1 MYVTGKNHSFGG
13 YAGLCLLVL
22 SLVVNTA
29 KKGVCASLGLIRWCG
44 IAAILGGVLGI
55 VLMPILS
62 YLWATYSDL
71 YGYFGR
77 AYFLVFLGCLWGL
90 VGLYA
95 SRRENPGTQA
105 TEKPSEENLI
115 IGMTFVGLAM
125 AFVGSILDYWGGGS
139 GEGFTQVQITGYGF
153 EMTGL
158 LLVVLGSFLLGL
170 HYRRANVVPA
180 LVAWLLIAAG
190 PGGILLSLVHIPSGA
205 MLLFCCTWMVLGY
218 LLLTGRILPA
228 QPPMGQTT
236 T

>member
-1 MYVTGKNHSFGG
+1 
-13 YAGLCLLVL
+13 L
-22 SLVVNTA
+22 SLI
-29 KKGVCASLGLIRWCG
+29 KWGG

-90 VGLYA
+90 AGLYA
-95 SRRENPGTQA
+95 LRRGNPGTQA
-105 TEKPSEENLI
+105 NEKLSDENLI
-115 IGMTFVGLAM
+115 IGMTFVGLAT
-125 AFVGSILDYWGGGS
+125 ALVGSILDYWGGTP
-139 GEGFTQVQITGYGF
+139 GEDFTQVQITGFGL

-158 LLVVLGSFLLGL
+158 LLVLLGSFLLGL
-170 HYRRANVVPA
+170 HYRRTKVVPA

-190 PGGILLSLVHIPSGA
+190 PGGILLSIVHIPSGA
-205 MLLFCCTWMVLGY
+205 MLLFCCAWMVLGY
-218 LLLTGRILPA
+218 LLLTGRILSA

-236 T
+236 A